1 MTIIKKSFYIEVPSS
16 LNPEQQEIMKEMEK
30 DAFPGLGAIDEQT
43 LVPLARYGKIILYR
57 EKGDPKPI
65 AVCELMRDYQDAK
78 KAYIFGFYVRSD
90 QQGRGIG
97 IDFLDDIFPILKTD
111 QFKKVCLTVS
121 TQNTHAVKLYERT
134 GFEIKGTR
142 YSEFGIGED
151 RYYMEKEII

>member
-1 MTIIKKSFYIEVPSS
+1 MTIAEKSFYIEVPSS
-16 LNPEQQEIMKEMEK
+16 LNPDQLQIMMAMEK

-57 EKGDPKPI
+57 EEGDSRPI
-65 AVCELMRDYQDAK
+65 AVCELMRDYQDVN

-97 IDFLDDIFPILKTD
+97 KKFLGDIFPILKED
-111 QFKKVCLTVS
+111 RFKKVCLTVS
-121 TQNTHAVKLYERT
+121 THNTSAVKLYERT

-142 YSEFGIGED
+142 FSEFGAGED
-151 RYYMEKEII
+151 RYYMEKDIR